1 MATYI
6 LLGTLTDEGAE
17 KLRAH
22 PEWIE
27 EVNRDL
33 EKMGVTVIAQYAVLG
48 PYDLVNIVEAPDNK
62 SVVRVSTQLTLQ
74 RWPSKRRQPR
84 RLARQSHPGTARAWT
99 SLFAAQRIS
108 ANHYHPQHERRPAA
122 VPSCSVLAPM
132 LHVPAP

>member
-33 EKMGVTVIAQYAVLG
+33 EGMGVTVIAQYAVLG

-62 SVVRVSTQLTLQ
+62 SVVRVSTQLTL
-74 RWPSKRRQPR
+74 RGSVKITTLPALPIEDF
-84 RLARQSHPGTARAWT
+84 LAT
-99 SLFAAQRIS
+99 LK
-108 ANHYHPQHERRPAA
+108 
-122 VPSCSVLAPM
+122 
-132 LHVPAP
+132 